1 MRLQILIR
9 PRERK
14 AEVKGRATDD
24 PERQKLEGLTEA
36 AILGTG
42 FINRITQGQAL
53 SVVDVRRY
61 NELCYRFLGHQ
72 QDGGEFVKADPIEV
86 RNGR

>member
-14 AEVKGRATDD
+14 AEVKGCIDD

-36 AILGTG
+36 SILGSG

-72 QDGGEFVKADPIEV
+72 QDGGEFTRE
-86 RNGR
+86 GET